1 MNEII
6 NYGIENKNGILV
18 VDSRILAKYLG
29 VNHKDLLEKIDGYVN
44 KFSSAE
50 LSAQFYMSSTYISV
64 NGRTVRNYLIT
75 EKGVSQLLGGYNSS
89 VAIAFDLNVAYIN
102 EFDRMKQYINNIN
115 EESKLLLDIINAK
128 DNMSRAIALNIYNQ
142 KIVEP
147 LKLENKE
154 MKHKA
159 NYYDFVLQSPNLVTV
174 KAMASDYGKSAQWL
188 NKYLNEKG
196 IQYKQGGTWYLYTKY
211 SELGYAKLVTTA
223 IDEEHTRE
231 HLKWT
236 HKGRLFVY
244 NVLKE
249 DNILPLLER
258 EENN

>member
-1 MNEII
+1 MNNII

-18 VDSRILAKYLG
+18 VDSKILAKYLG
-29 VNHKDLLEKIDGYVN
+29 VEHKNLIKKIESYIER
-44 KFSSAE
+44 FSSAT
-50 LSAQFYMSSTYISV
+50 LVAQFYILSNYTSLD
-64 NGRTVRNYLIT
+64 GRTVKNYLIT
-75 EKGVSQLLGGYNSS
+75 EKGVAQLLGGYNSTLP
-89 VAIAFDLNVAYIN
+89 IAFELNIAYIN
-102 EFDRMKQYINNIN
+102 EFERMKQYINTVN
-115 EESKLLLDIINAK
+115 EESKLLLNIINAK
-128 DNMSRAIALNIYNQ
+128 DNMSRAIALNEYNQ

-147 LKLENKE
+147 LKIENKE
-154 MKHKA
+154 MKPKA

-174 KAMASDYGKSAQWL
+174 RAMASDYGKSAQWL

-211 SELGYAKLVTTA
+211 SELGYAKFVTTA

-244 NVLKE
+244 NLLKE
-249 DNILPLLER
+249 DNIVPLLER